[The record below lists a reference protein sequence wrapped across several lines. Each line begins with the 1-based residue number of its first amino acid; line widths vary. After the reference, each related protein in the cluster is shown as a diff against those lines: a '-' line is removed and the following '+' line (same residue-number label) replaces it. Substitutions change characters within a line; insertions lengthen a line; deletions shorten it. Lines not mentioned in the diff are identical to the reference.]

1 MSETDKDPDGAWYDS
16 GEPAPVAPRR
26 SLVRLG
32 LLVAVFVGAV
42 ALMARLWAGATFLLF
57 PGPTAQ
63 CGDIGAREALRAR
76 DPASVP
82 PLEHGTWC
90 HLKGVVAYPSILATG
105 QENPKA
111 PSLSERNR
119 GQKFITQLEGDRVFV
134 VVPGD
139 RVDVINHRIEF
150 GTLFG
155 FHVDETGRILDPDA
169 DPRYREVAGALRTK
183 FQIPAGDPIRLF
195 DTTDDPLSHWF
206 IGLAMVVVLFIAV
219 RAVWSGVAL
228 IRGLGEERRA
238 RREVDR
244 LMG

>member
-1 MSETDKDPDGAWYDS
+1 MTETEKDPEGAFFQG

-26 SLVRLG
+26 SLMRLAM
-32 LLVAVFVGAV
+32 LVAVFVGAV
-42 ALMARLWAGATFLLF
+42 ALMARLWAGATFLLIA
-57 PGPTAQ
+57 GPSSE
-63 CGDIGAREALRAR
+63 CGDIGAREALRER
-76 DPASVP
+76 DPAALA

-90 HLKGVVAYPSILATG
+90 HLKGVVAYPAILATG

-155 FHVDETGRILDPDA
+155 FHVDEKGRILDPDA
-169 DPRYREVAGALRTK
+169 DPRYREVSGALRAK
-183 FQIPAGDPIRLF
+183 FQIPEGDPIRLF

-219 RAVWSGVAL
+219 RAVWSGLAL

-238 RREVDR
+238 RREADR
-244 LMG
+244 LIG